1 MRILSYFKKKKTK
14 KSFDEKLEEML
25 DQKISNDEI
34 FKYIEDKVNTLESN
48 DLNSYRPKMFMV
60 IIKKGDDDL
69 VRQVIKKYRIH
80 LKDTDNKPI
89 QQYIVEQIKSNNA
102 DVVNYFYEP
111 ERKRTLNDVTFSY
124 TYTVRNRRGLSR
136 LFIDRV
142 YEHEHEGKLLE
153 FATWAVQRPHRAWL
167 RGPLDESFD
176 PPYESNPRKTLRALR
191 MAGAE
196 GPHSRYHEA
205 LGCEV
210 SWDLAVS
217 ELQNSG
223 WPVLNELDE
232 AGRTPLYCAARHN
245 KIWAVR
251 ELLADGAKTEIKEH
265 HKGRTPLYAAAAH
278 GHNDV
283 VVALL
288 EKDASID
295 NVNSDGVSPL
305 CIAASRG
312 HIDVV
317 RTLLKSKATI
327 DLEAAQGQT
336 ALGMAVQNNHPDVV
350 YALVEAMKEEEV
362 PSLMGCRAL
371 YHAARM
377 GNWLVLKAL
386 LDSYKI
392 KKTPLILTN
401 IFTRAIDSGRLAE
414 LANNNHLQIEF
425 YSQTPLHLAAYIGH
439 VNAVKALI
447 DVGANKD
454 SIRYDGLTPVFLASQ
469 NGHVDVVKALIEAG
483 ANLNPTT
490 TTGLSPL
497 YMAVLNEHQDVWE
510 LLIQAGADINQ
521 ALTEDNTTPLW
532 VAAYKGDLNLVKRLL
547 NEKADANKARF
558 NGKARLKSQ
567 KIIITLKWLRHC
579 VALAMI
585 LRQIQA

>member
-1 MRILSYFKKKKTK
+1 MRILSYFKKKKPK
-14 KSFDEKLEEML
+14 ISFDEKLEEML
-25 DQKISNDEI
+25 DQKKTNDKI
-34 FKYIEDKVNTLESN
+34 FKHIEDKMSTLKGN
-48 DLNSYRPKMFMV
+48 DLNTYRPKMFMV

-111 ERKRTLNDVTFSY
+111 ERKRILNDVTFSY
-124 TYTVRNRRGLSR
+124 TYSVRNKRGLSR
-136 LFIDRV
+136 LFRDRV
-142 YEHEHEGKLLE
+142 YENEHEGKLLE
-153 FATWAVQRPHRAWL
+153 FATWDAQYPYKAWL
-167 RGPLDESFD
+167 NGGPSDDSFE
-176 PPYESNPRKTLRALR
+176 PPYESNPRTLRALR
-191 MAGAE
+191 RAGAE

-205 LGCEV
+205 LRCKI

-251 ELLADGAKTEIKEH
+251 VLLADGAKTEKKEH

-283 VVALL
+283 VLALL

-317 RTLLKSKATI
+317 RTLLKSKATV

-336 ALGMAVQNNHPDVV
+336 ALGMAAQNNHPDVV
-350 YALVEAMKEEEV
+350 YALVDAMKEEEE
-362 PSLMGCRAL
+362 PSLIGCRAL

-377 GNWLVLKAL
+377 GDWLVLKAL

-401 IFTRAIDSGRLAE
+401 IFTRAINGGRLAE
-414 LANNNHLQIEF
+414 LANNNHIQIEF
-425 YSQTPLHLAAYIGH
+425 YSQTPLHVAAYIGH
-439 VNAVKALI
+439 VDAVKILI
-447 DVGANKD
+447 AAGANID
-454 SIRYDGLTPVFLASQ
+454 SIRFDGSTPVYLASQ
-469 NGHVDVVKALIEAG
+469 NGHVDVVKALLAKG
-483 ANLNPTT
+483 ADKDSRNARGQT
-490 TTGLSPL
+490 PL
-497 YMAVLNEHQDVWE
+497 YIAAKEGHLGVVNA
-510 LLIQAGADINQ
+510 LLAEGADKTIAANDG
-521 ALTEDNTTPLW
+521 ATPQR
-532 VAAYKGDLNLVKRLL
+532 VATYSEAPYRAKKEIIRVLFN
-547 NEKADANKARF
+547 APAN
-558 NGKARLKSQ
+558 
-567 KIIITLKWLRHC
+567 IDETITMTR
-579 VALAMI
+579 I
-585 LRQIQA
+585 ESPPYIY